1 MQCPACHSMHTIKNG
16 SIPSGKPKWRCKAC
30 GRQFVANPGR
40 SRIPSETIA
49 LVDRLLLEK
58 ISLAGI
64 ARAAGVSPRW
74 LQSYVNKTYA
84 AVSRTVTVHP
94 KKRPIDARMRRTLV
108 VCPVQADTTVDLAGL
123 GS

>member
-1 MQCPACHSMHTIKNG
+1 MQCPACQSMQTIKNG
-16 SIPSGKPKWRCKAC
+16 SIPSGKPKWQCKTC

-49 LVDRLLLEK
+49 LVDRLLLGK
-58 ISLAGI
+58 LSLAGI

-74 LQSYVNKTYA
+74 LQYSVNKKYA
-84 AVSRTVTVHP
+84 AVPRTVAVYP
-94 KKRPIDARMRRTLV
+94 KKRPIDPRMRRTLV
-108 VCPVQADTTVDLAGL
+108 VCQNQTAATMAMVSL